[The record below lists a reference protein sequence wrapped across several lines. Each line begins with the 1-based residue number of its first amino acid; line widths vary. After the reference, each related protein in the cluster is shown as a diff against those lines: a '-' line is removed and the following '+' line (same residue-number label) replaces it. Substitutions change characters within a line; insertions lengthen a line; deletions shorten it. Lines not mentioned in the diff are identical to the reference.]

1 MSRVDHLSYSAIVTF
16 LNNQVEFQKRYIAK
30 IYDNPK
36 TPSLVVGTSFHKAME
51 TYYDKDGGDVQAAIE
66 AGLEEMS
73 YVSDSEIDF
82 GKTGSREKM
91 MQDYTRLVNKYFEEA
106 PHYDEVV
113 DVEKRL
119 EANIANVPMVGVI
132 DMVVR
137 DNGLRLIDYK
147 TVTAY
152 SPDDEES
159 YKYLMQAYIYLV
171 LAEAEYNQEV
181 TEVVFKEIKKT
192 INRDGSP
199 QCRDVAFD
207 RQSVLAFAPIAKK
220 IITNVYEYV
229 NDDRSKFFPN
239 MNDRMNGANSMDII
253 ANQQEGFDAAKIKR
267 QVRIADT
274 FEQQNV
280 VVDDGTGTDEE
291 KILRKL
297 IEFGIGGKMGETYVG
312 PQVIKYTMQP
322 NRGVSMKRI
331 ADKASDL
338 AIALE
343 SESVRIEAP
352 IAGTNL
358 VGIEIPN
365 KDRKV
370 VPLTD
375 EYLNPGTF
383 KFPIGMDALSLIH
396 I

>member
-1 MSRVDHLSYSAIVTF
+1 MSRVNHLSYSAIVTF

-51 TYYDKDGGDVQAAIE
+51 TFYDKDGGNMQAAVE
-66 AGLEEMS
+66 AGLEEMR

-159 YKYLMQAYIYLV
+159 Y
-171 LAEAEYNQEV
+171 
-181 TEVVFKEIKKT
+181 
-192 INRDGSP
+192 
-199 QCRDVAFD
+199 
-207 RQSVLAFAPIAKK
+207 
-220 IITNVYEYV
+220 
-229 NDDRSKFFPN
+229 
-239 MNDRMNGANSMDII
+239 
-253 ANQQEGFDAAKIKR
+253 
-267 QVRIADT
+267 
-274 FEQQNV
+274 
-280 VVDDGTGTDEE
+280 
-291 KILRKL
+291 
-297 IEFGIGGKMGETYVG
+297 
-312 PQVIKYTMQP
+312 
-322 NRGVSMKRI
+322 
-331 ADKASDL
+331 
-338 AIALE
+338 
-343 SESVRIEAP
+343 
-352 IAGTNL
+352 
-358 VGIEIPN
+358 
-365 KDRKV
+365 
-370 VPLTD
+370 
-375 EYLNPGTF
+375 
-383 KFPIGMDALSLIH
+383 
-396 I
+396 